1 MRMRRPVA
9 APDKVFAAEANVS
22 IVRVAVILLNS
33 AMYALFQDKAGTYPA
48 LAWAII
54 VLANVYG
61 FGYHLARPY
70 ERFPVLLSS
79 YVSTALDAVFIT
91 VWIMATGGF
100 ESPFYLLW
108 YLSIVGVAFRFD
120 MRATLLAAGVYVACY
135 VALLGGM
142 AELAANLPEVGL
154 RMGYL
159 ALTAALGG
167 LLGREL
173 DAQTRAKAELSELA
187 HALGESEE
195 RFRRLSDA
203 SFEGIAVHDGGVI
216 VAANASFAR
225 MMGYAPHEVVGMRA
239 DAFVDPV
246 SLPTLAERLRSPAD
260 TPYELLARRRDGSTF
275 EAELTGRDFPWEGR
289 TVRVAAVR
297 DLSERQKAERAIR
310 EREALAMQNERL
322 REMDSLKSRFINNAA
337 HELGTPL
344 TPIKL
349 QAHLL
354 KLGGLGDLNDRQRRA
369 IDVLTR
375 NVDHLGLMVKDL
387 LDASRVQSQE
397 LRLARKPVD
406 LDHVLRE
413 AVESFVQGG
422 TTGVAIRYEGAPGL
436 TVDADAAR
444 MTQVAFNLVS
454 NALRFTPAGGS
465 VVVRGGRDARNVWFE
480 VRDTG
485 LGIAAKDI
493 DRLFQPFSQVHDTM
507 QETKSGTGLGLF
519 ISKGIV
525 ESHGGNIVCTSGGR
539 GKGAT
544 FRVTLPG

>member
-1 MRMRRPVA
+1 MRRSQA
-9 APDKVFAAEANVS
+9 APEKVFAAEASTS
-22 IVRVAVILLNS
+22 IVRVVVILLNS
-33 AMYALFQDKAGTYPA
+33 VMYALFQDKAGTYPA
-48 LAWAII
+48 LAWSII
-54 VLANVYG
+54 VLANAYG
-61 FGYHLARPY
+61 IGYHLARPY

-79 YVSTALDAVFIT
+79 YVSTALDAIFIT
-91 VWIMATGGF
+91 VWLLATGGF

-120 MRATLLAAGVYVACY
+120 MRATLLAAGVYVASY
-135 VALLGGM
+135 VGLLAGM
-142 AELAANLPEVGL
+142 GELAAHLPEVGL

-159 ALTAALGG
+159 ALTATLGG

-173 DAQTRAKAELSELA
+173 ALQTRAKVELSELA
-187 HALGESEE
+187 RALGESEE

-203 SFEGIAVHDGGVI
+203 SAEGIAVHEGGVI
-216 VAANASFAR
+216 LAANASFAR
-225 MMGYAPHEVVGMRA
+225 MVGYAPHEVVGMRA

-246 SLPTLAERLRSPAD
+246 SLPLLAQRLASPSD
-260 TPYELLARRRDGSTF
+260 TPYEVLARRQDGSTF
-275 EAELTGRDFPWEGR
+275 EAEITSRDFPWEGR
-289 TVRVAAVR
+289 VVRVAAVR
-297 DLSERQKAERAIR
+297 DLSERQKTERAIR
-310 EREALAMQNERL
+310 EREALALQNEKL

-413 AVESFVQGG
+413 AIESFVQGG
-422 TTGVAIRYEGAPGL
+422 TTGVSIRYEGAPGL
-436 TVDADAAR
+436 EVEVDPSR
-444 MTQVAFNLVS
+444 LTQVVFNLVS

-465 VVVRGGRDARNVWFE
+465 VVVRGGREGRTVWFE
-480 VRDTG
+480 VQDTG
-485 LGIAAKDI
+485 VGIAAKDI
-493 DRLFQPFSQVHDTM
+493 GRLFQPFSQVHDTM

-525 ESHGGNIVCTSGGR
+525 ESHGGQIVCTSAGR
-539 GKGAT
+539 GKGTT
-544 FRVTLPG
+544 FRVTLPA

>member
-1 MRMRRPVA
+1 MRRPQA
-9 APDKVFAAEANVS
+9 APEKVFAAEASTS
-22 IVRVAVILLNS
+22 IVRVVVILLNS
-33 AMYALFQDKAGTYPA
+33 VMYALFQDKAGTYPA
-48 LAWAII
+48 LAWSII
-54 VLANVYG
+54 VLANAYG
-61 FGYHLARPY
+61 IGYHLARPY

-79 YVSTALDAVFIT
+79 YVSTALDAIFIT
-91 VWIMATGGF
+91 VWLLATGGF

-120 MRATLLAAGVYVACY
+120 MRATLLAAGVYVASY
-135 VALLGGM
+135 VGLLAGM
-142 AELAANLPEVGL
+142 GELAAHLPEVGL

-159 ALTAALGG
+159 ALTATLGG

-173 DAQTRAKAELSELA
+173 ALQTRAKVELSELA
-187 HALGESEE
+187 RALGESEE

-203 SFEGIAVHDGGVI
+203 SAEGIAVHEGGVI
-216 VAANASFAR
+216 LAANASFAR
-225 MMGYAPHEVVGMRA
+225 MVGYAPHEVVGMRA

-246 SLPTLAERLRSPAD
+246 SLPLLAQRLASPSD
-260 TPYELLARRRDGSTF
+260 TPYEVLARRQDGSTF
-275 EAELTGRDFPWEGR
+275 EAEITSRDFPWEGR
-289 TVRVAAVR
+289 VVRVAAVR
-297 DLSERQKAERAIR
+297 DLSERQKTERAIR
-310 EREALAMQNERL
+310 EREALALQNEKL

-413 AVESFVQGG
+413 AIESFVQGG
-422 TTGVAIRYEGAPGL
+422 TTGVSIRYEGAPGL
-436 TVDADAAR
+436 EVEVDPSR
-444 MTQVAFNLVS
+444 LTQVVFNLVS

-465 VVVRGGRDARNVWFE
+465 VVVRGGREGRTVWFE
-480 VRDTG
+480 VQDTG
-485 LGIAAKDI
+485 VGIAAKDI
-493 DRLFQPFSQVHDTM
+493 GRLFQPFSQVHDTM

-525 ESHGGNIVCTSGGR
+525 ESHGGQIVCTSAGR
-539 GKGAT
+539 GKGTT
-544 FRVTLPG
+544 FRVTLPA